1 MQRGEI
7 YLAQLQNTNGS
18 IQQGLRPVII
28 VQNNIG
34 NMHSPTI
41 IVCSITTAPKRKLPT
56 HVYIPRSGG
65 LKERSIMLG
74 EQMHT
79 LNKKDLIKQLGTITD
94 QETLRQINKALLI
107 SLGVIWHTISSTSKK
122 PRL

>member
-41 IVCSITTAPKRKLPT
+41 IVCSITTATKRKLPT
-56 HVYIPRSGG
+56 HVYIPRGGG

-79 LNKKDLIKQLGTITD
+79 LNKKDLIKHLGTITD
-94 QETLRQINKALLI
+94 QETLKQINKALLI
-107 SLGVIWHTISSTSKK
+107 SLGVIWHTIYATLKK